1 MQGQPKDLCLLHFPS
16 VLAEENLTLTPMVND
31 DYALQFDASSPPD
44 HFSLLGIQVLED
56 RNLVDDH

>member
-16 VLAEENLTLTPMVND
+16 VLAEENLTLTSND
-31 DYALQFDASSPPD
+31 YTLQFDASSPPD
-44 HFSLLGIQVLED
+44 QFSLLGIQVLED